1 MKASLSA
8 LALALLVFN
17 VPAHARENQIT
28 DPSAFPI
35 EQGIYIT
42 SGGSCSPSYLESTD
56 LYFAYDG
63 KSLHYYE
70 SSCEI
75 SSFWNEGTIYFMDA
89 YCSAEGETFL
99 ETLRFNISSRTT
111 IVENG
116 IYGDTRYDHCP
127 GTVHKP
133 R

>member
-8 LALALLVFN
+8 LAIAILVVN
-17 VPAHARENQIT
+17 VPANARENQIT
-28 DPSAFPI
+28 DSTAFPI

-42 SGGSCSPSYLESTD
+42 SGGSCSPSYLDNTD

-75 SSFWNEGTIYFMDA
+75 SSFWNEGNIYFMDA
-89 YCSAEGETFL
+89 YCSSEGEKYL
-99 ETLRFNISSRTT
+99 ETIRFDIPSRTT

-116 IYGDTRYDHCP
+116 TYGNTRYDHCP
-127 GTVHKP
+127 GTVHKA